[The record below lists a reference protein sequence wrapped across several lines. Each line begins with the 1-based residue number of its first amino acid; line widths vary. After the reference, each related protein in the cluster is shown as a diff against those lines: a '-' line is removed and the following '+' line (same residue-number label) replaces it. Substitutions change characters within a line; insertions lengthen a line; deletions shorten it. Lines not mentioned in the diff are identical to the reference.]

1 MITGTKSKPSDYHDK
16 IDYERVFKY
25 NNFRVALYI
34 LDHQQLNTL
43 ISTLCTEDL
52 KNILLKDGSLI
63 TSIRNGSDLLGLQLW
78 SITLLDVTAWDNM
91 IMLHMTSFISQIE
104 MIK

>member
-16 IDYERVFKY
+16 IDYERVYKY
-25 NNFRVALYI
+25 NKFRVVLYI
-34 LDHQQLNTL
+34 HDHQQLNTL
-43 ISTLCTEDL
+43 ISILCTEDL
-52 KNILLKDGSLI
+52 KNILLKDGLLI
-63 TSIRNGSDLLGLQLW
+63 TSIRNGLDLHGLQLW
-78 SITLLDVTAWDNM
+78 FITLPVVMQWDNM

>member
-1 MITGTKSKPSDYHDK
+1 
-16 IDYERVFKY
+16 
-25 NNFRVALYI
+25 
-34 LDHQQLNTL
+34 
-43 ISTLCTEDL
+43 
-52 KNILLKDGSLI
+52 LLKDGSLI